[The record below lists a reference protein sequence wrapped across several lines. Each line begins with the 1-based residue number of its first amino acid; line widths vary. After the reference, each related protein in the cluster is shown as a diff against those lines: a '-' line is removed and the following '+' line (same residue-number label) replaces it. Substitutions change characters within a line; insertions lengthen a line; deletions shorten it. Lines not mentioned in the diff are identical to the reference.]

1 MISSGLHSAALVA
14 VCLLLLNACEKIR
27 KPARA
32 ETPSRQ
38 QQTTALDNIRIHPSV
53 DVLPANHLKFYIE
66 FPQAMARGDIFQ
78 YFSLI
83 ENESGNAVP
92 DPFREIE
99 LWNENARRL
108 TLWFHPGRQ
117 KPGVNLNIDIGPI
130 LEEGKNYTLILSG
143 KWQRETGQI
152 LGKDVKKSFRA
163 GPVDNTQ
170 PDPQKW
176 QYSIPAAG
184 SSTALSIT
192 FPAPLDYALIPRTIQ
207 ISSNH
212 NSKIGSSHD
221 GQSIQFIPASPWKA
235 GQIKITISPIL
246 EDLAGNSIAR
256 PFNLDLQ
263 TTPELPKPSKTMR
276 SFTIK

>member
-1 MISSGLHSAALVA
+1 MISHGLHSTVLVA
-14 VCLLLLNACEKIR
+14 VCLLLLNACEKSNQ
-27 KPARA
+27 PARPK
-32 ETPSRQ
+32 TPSEQ
-38 QQTTALDNIRIHPSV
+38 KQTTATDNIRIHPSV

-66 FPQAMARGDIFQ
+66 FPAAMARGDIFQ

-83 ENESGNAVP
+83 ENESGDAVP

-99 LWNENARRL
+99 LWDESAHRL

-143 KWQRETGQI
+143 KWQSETGQV
-152 LGKDVKKSFRA
+152 LGKDVKKTFRA
-163 GPVDNTQ
+163 GPVDNSQ
-170 PDPQKW
+170 PDPEKW

-184 SSTALSIT
+184 SSAALTIT

-207 ISSNH
+207 VRSDH
-212 NSKIGSSHD
+212 NSQIQSSHD
-221 GQSIQFIPASPWKA
+221 GQSIRFTPASPWKA
-235 GQIKITISPIL
+235 GQIKINIAPIL

-263 TTPELPKPSKTMR
+263 STPELPKPTTVTK